1 MISVSHKVLR
11 ALIVVPSVAV
21 ALLTALATPHGT
33 VVGAIALTV
42 LTAFAALSPASRM
55 TSLLLVGHGVNWL
68 SSAVVPAGLRD
79 WVITFVAALAV
90 LTIHLAA
97 SLASALPPAAPLPRA
112 TVRRWVRR
120 ALTVLGLSLP
130 VWALL
135 VAQSANA
142 PKGVPLMTYAA
153 VAAVAILALSFWL
166 TQSRTATQGPH
177 VRQPTQESRRP
188 RR

>member
-1 MISVSHKVLR
+1 MQ
-11 ALIVVPSVAV
+11 ALLGEV
-21 ALLTALATPHGT
+21 ALGVPGEHNVRNAL
-33 VVGAIALTV
+33 
-42 LTAFAALSPASRM
+42 
-55 TSLLLVGHGVNWL
+55 
-68 SSAVVPAGLRD
+68 
-79 WVITFVAALAV
+79 AALAV

-112 TVRRWVRR
+112 TVRRWVQR

-177 VRQPTQESRRP
+177 VRQPTQESQRP